1 MKLERLGYRSQF
13 EEFRKERNL
22 SETEIGRVIT
32 ERKDRYVIKTI
43 ENEFDVYISGSMRYN
58 AKSREDFPVVG
69 DWVSLNT
76 NDGSSSVIR
85 NIFPRYSSITRRAVG
100 KFGKSQMIASNID
113 NALIVQAA
121 SRDFNINRIE
131 RYLVICNE
139 SKVDPII
146 ILSKIDLIQKDE
158 LNIIIENVKS
168 RVKNH
173 PVIGISNKTLA
184 GIKQINDTIQDCKT
198 YCLLGSSG
206 AGKSSLLNNL
216 SGDATMKTDHVSNFT
231 GKGVHVTSH
240 REMIFLSSGGIII
253 DNPGLREVGI
263 TESELGIEIT
273 YDKIHLISQEC
284 KFRDCTHIHES
295 DCAVKNAV
303 LSGELDTELLENY
316 LKLES
321 EKKHFESSIEERRR
335 KDKALGKL
343 IKNTLSSKKRK

>member
-1 MKLERLGYRSQF
+1 MELERLGYQSQF
-13 EEFRKERNL
+13 EYFRREHNL
-22 SETEIGRVIT
+22 SEQEIGRIIT

-43 ENEFDVYISGSMRYN
+43 ENEYEVFITGSMRYN

-69 DWVSLNT
+69 DWVSLKI
-76 NDGSSSVIR
+76 NDGSSAVIR

-100 KFGKSQMIASNID
+100 KFGKSQLIASNID
-113 NALIVQAA
+113 KALIVQAA

-139 SKVDPII
+139 SRVDPII
-146 ILSKIDLIQKDE
+146 VLSKIDLVDEEE
-158 LNIIIENVKS
+158 LNNIIENLKS

-173 PVIGISNKTLA
+173 PVISISNKTMS
-184 GIKQINDTIQDCKT
+184 GIKRVNKYIQPCLT

-216 SGDATMKTDHVSNFT
+216 TGDATMKTDYVSDFT

-240 REMIFLSSGGIII
+240 REMIFLNSGGIII

-263 TESELGIEIT
+263 ADSEQGIEIT
-273 YDKIHLISQEC
+273 YEKIHLLSQDC
-284 KFRDCTHIHES
+284 KFRDCTHSHES
-295 DCAVKNAV
+295 DCSVKNAV
-303 LSGELDTELLENY
+303 NNGELEAEILENY
-316 LKLES
+316 LILEN

-335 KDKALGKL
+335 KDKSLGKL
-343 IKNTLSSKKRK
+343 IKNAISNKKRK